1 MDLLL
6 NILNKS
12 GYIIDNENLQ
22 IIDCSNNEIGKISCD
37 KDLITYSFSD
47 GRKRGIFNHCDT
59 LQHP

>member
-22 IIDCSNNEIGKISCD
+22 IIDYSNNETGKISCD
-37 KDLITYSFSD
+37 KDLIF
-47 GRKRGIFNHCDT
+47 
-59 LQHP
+59 L